1 MSIYLF
7 IYGFL
12 FSFGY
17 LSSRLSF
24 SYLKGIFYSSFF
36 LLLFVILGFRSYSV
50 GSDTP
55 VYYSI
60 FSKALSFRTDLN
72 LFFTSRFELG
82 FLKLNKLVYGFSQNF
97 TSLLLVYA
105 FLGLALYFYVILKDS
120 KDAYLSLGLFLS
132 FRIYF
137 MMFSNIRQ
145 PIAMGIV
152 LLIFHLL
159 KKDRWLISLVLIGIA
174 SSFHLSALVFLPM
187 FFLKNFKFTK
197 KFLTLTVL
205 ASIITYASLNSFLS
219 VFFSKLDKYSAYQNS
234 TFFSGDAKI
243 SLFLNFIIILLV
255 FIIGEMSMYGKEK
268 DKEYNFLRNTMIFAL
283 VWSFISINSAALN
296 RGTLYYSQFLIIY
309 LPYVTNKLSNRRI
322 AEQYTWII
330 MIAFFVYNIVL
341 MIYRPEFNIII
352 PYSNVLFI

>member
-50 GSDTP
+50 GSDTT
-55 VYYSI
+55 VYHSI

-97 TSLLLVYA
+97 TTLLLVYA
-105 FLGLALYFYVILKDS
+105 FLGLSLYFYVILKDS
-120 KDAYLSLGLFLS
+120 KDAFLSLGLFLS

-137 MMFSNIRQ
+137 VMFSNIRQ
-145 PIAMGIV
+145 PIAMGII

-159 KKDRWLISLVLIGIA
+159 KSNRWLISLVLIGIA

-187 FFLKNFKFTK
+187 LFLKNFKFTK
-197 KFLTLTVL
+197 KFLTITAL
-205 ASIITYASLNSFLS
+205 ASTFVFASFNTFSSL
-219 VFFSKLDKYSAYQNS
+219 FFSRLDKYSVYQNS
-234 TFFSGDAKI
+234 TLFSGDAKI
-243 SLFLNFIIILLV
+243 SLILNFIIILLA
-255 FIIGEMSMYGKEK
+255 FTMGELSMYGKEK
-268 DKEYNFLRNTMIFAL
+268 DQEYNFLRNTMIFAL
-283 VWSFISINSAALN
+283 IISFISINAAALN
-296 RGTLYYSQFLIIY
+296 RGTLYYSQFLILY
-309 LPYVTNKLSNRRI
+309 LPYIISKLINRRI

-330 MIAFFVYNIVL
+330 MIAFFAYNIVL
-341 MIYRPEFNIII
+341 MIYRPEFNVII
-352 PYSNVLFI
+352 PYSNVLFN